1 MFSSMSMIKEVKQDI
16 FSVLADPT
24 RRQIL
29 DALREQDQTV
39 MELVKKVKIKQSGVS
54 RHLAILSKSGLVS
67 SQKDAQKHIY
77 SLQLEPFR
85 ELDSWLEQYRTLWS
99 SRFKKLDEHLKLQ
112 KEKRNGK

>member
-1 MFSSMSMIKEVKQDI
+1 MSLIKEVKQDI

-29 DALREQDQTV
+29 DALCEQDQTV
-39 MELVKKVKIKQSGVS
+39 MDLVKRVKIKQSGVS

-77 SLQLEPFR
+77 SLQLEPFQ
-85 ELDSWLEQYRTLWS
+85 ELDKWLEQYRVLWTA
-99 SRFKKLDEHLKLQ
+99 RFKKLDEHLKIK
-112 KEKRNGK
+112 KEKKFAK

>member
-1 MFSSMSMIKEVKQDI
+1 MSLIKEVKPDI

-39 MELVKKVKIKQSGVS
+39 KELVKRVNIKQSGVS
-54 RHLAILSKSGLVS
+54 RHLSILAKSGLVS
-67 SQKDAQKHIY
+67 SQKEAQKHIY
-77 SLQLEPFR
+77 SLQVEPFQ
-85 ELDSWLEQYRTLWS
+85 ELDAWLEQYRALWS

-112 KEKRNGK
+112 KGKKFGK